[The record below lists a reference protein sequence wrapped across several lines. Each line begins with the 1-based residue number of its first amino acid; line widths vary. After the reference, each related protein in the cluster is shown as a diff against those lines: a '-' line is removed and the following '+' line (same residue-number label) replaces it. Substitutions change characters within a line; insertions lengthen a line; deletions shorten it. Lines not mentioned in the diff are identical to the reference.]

1 MIEAF
6 LDYALGPHGRA
17 ISNFYFENQMILNT
31 IVVIGALSSL
41 VFKRKPISKG
51 CE

>member
-17 ISNFYFENQMILNT
+17 ISNFYFENQMILNAV
-31 IVVIGALSSL
+31 VVIGALSSMVL
-41 VFKRKPISKG
+41 KRKVTSKA